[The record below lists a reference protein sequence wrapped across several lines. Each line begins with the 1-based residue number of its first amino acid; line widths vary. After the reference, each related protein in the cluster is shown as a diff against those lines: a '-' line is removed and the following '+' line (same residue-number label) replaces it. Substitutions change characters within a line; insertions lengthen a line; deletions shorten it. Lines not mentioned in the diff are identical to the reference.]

1 MTKQILDGIRVIDFS
16 RYIAG
21 PYCAALLGFL
31 GADVIRVEK
40 RGGAEDRHVTP
51 VQNQGE
57 TVGAL
62 FQQTGANKRS
72 LTLDL
77 KHAQATEIVEKL
89 VRSGDVVIA
98 NMPPA
103 ALERAGLGY
112 ERLHELNPQIILTTQ
127 TGYGHAGPWANHGGF
142 DGVGQAMSGAAM
154 FAGEPGKPVKSA
166 APYADFG
173 TALFGAF
180 ATLAALY
187 ERQSTGRGQHIQ
199 ASLLGTALTLFNPLL
214 LEHAVTGIK
223 RQPTGVRGQTSGPSS
238 IFAAKDGHVLIHV
251 VGDGLFARIA
261 EVIEAP
267 QWLDDPRFVNDQA
280 RGDAGEELCATVQ
293 CWCEH
298 RSMSEILA
306 AMNKAGVPCGP
317 VLDIPEVLAHEQ
329 VQAMGFFNE
338 FDVPNLDVPTPIA
351 DFPVTMSESDVG
363 HKRRAPLIGEH
374 TEEVLNE
381 LGFSSDRI
389 EQFRHDQVI

>member
-1 MTKQILDGIRVIDFS
+1 MTNQVLDGIRVIDFS

-51 VQNQGE
+51 IQKEGE
-57 TVGAL
+57 AVGAL

-77 KHAQATEIVEKL
+77 KNPQAAEIVEKL

-103 ALERAGLGY
+103 ALKRAGLDY
-112 ERLHELNPQIILTTQ
+112 ERLRELNPQIILTTQ
-127 TGYGHAGPWANHGGF
+127 TGYGHAGPWANRGGF

-154 FAGEPGKPVKSA
+154 FGGESGKPIKSA

-180 ATLAALY
+180 STLAALY
-187 ERQSTGRGQHIQ
+187 ERQSTGVGQHIQ
-199 ASLLGTALTLFNPLL
+199 ASLLGTALTLFNPML
-214 LEHAVTGIK
+214 LEHAVTGIN

-238 IFAAKDGHVLIHV
+238 IFAATDGHVLIHV

-261 EVIEAP
+261 KVLDTPE
-267 QWLDDPRFVNDQA
+267 WLDDPRFSNDQA

-293 CWCEH
+293 RWCEQ
-298 RSMSEILA
+298 RSVAEILA
-306 AMNKAGVPCGP
+306 AMNEVGVPCGP
-317 VLDIPEVLAHEQ
+317 VLDIPQVLGHEQ
-329 VQAMGFFNE
+329 VQAMGFFKQ
-338 FDVPNLDVPTPIA
+338 FSVPNLEVPVPVA

-363 HKRRAPLIGEH
+363 HKRRAPLTGEH
-374 TEEVLNE
+374 TSEVLSE
-381 LGFSSDRI
+381 LGYTSEEIAQLRQD
-389 EQFRHDQVI
+389 EVI